1 MSESKFHLAQAN
13 IGRMRGP
20 IDSPV
25 MAGFVA
31 QLEYIN
37 SVADG
42 SPGFVWRLQ
51 TDDGDATAVRIF
63 DDETLLFN
71 MSVWESIDDL
81 NNYVYRSDH
90 RGPLRDRKQWF
101 ERFEKPFIVLW
112 WVPAGHIP
120 TVREAEQKF
129 ESLWS
134 HGPTSEAFTFKSHF
148 PPPGSANDES
158 TSRSWEECGS
168 SA

>member
-1 MSESKFHLAQAN
+1 MSKSEFHLAQAN

-31 QLEYIN
+31 QLDYIN
-37 SVADG
+37 SVADR

-51 TDDGDATAVRIF
+51 TDEGDATAVEVF
-63 DDETLLFN
+63 DDDTLLFN
-71 MSVWESIDDL
+71 MSVWESIEDL
-81 NNYVYRSDH
+81 HDYVYRSDH
-90 RGPLRDRKQWF
+90 RVPLRDRKQWF
-101 ERFEKPFIVLW
+101 ERFDKPFIVLW
-112 WVPAGHIP
+112 WVPEGHIP

-134 HGPTSEAFTFKSHF
+134 RGPSPEAFTFKSSF
-148 PPPGSANDES
+148 PPPGSVEDES
-158 TSRSWEECGS
+158 SPVSWEECGS

>member
-37 SVADG
+37 SVADC

-71 MSVWESIDDL
+71 MSVWESVDDL
-81 NNYVYRSDH
+81 RAYVYDSDH
-90 RGPLRDRKQWF
+90 RVPLRDRKQWF

-112 WVPAGHIP
+112 WVPVGHIP

-129 ESLWS
+129 ESLWL
-134 HGPTSEAFTFKSHF
+134 HGPTPEAFTFKLNF
-148 PPPGSANDES
+148 PTSGSSKDES